1 MIKMLVAATSE
12 IDDPEVAVA
21 EILAQ
26 LDLEKCL
33 LANSLGLIACYYEF
47 METEVVRRLGERL
60 PFEVIGCT
68 TMGSAVNGHY
78 GLEQLSLAVLTS
90 DDVRFAT
97 AFSDVVTVD
106 NVAQSVEEAYR
117 QARAALPGEPSLV
130 LAIPPFMLDMSGD
143 VIMKLLDRA
152 GGGAPVFGFG
162 SCNTDLTFEHC
173 KTIRNSDAHRYKMAL
188 ALVYGKV
195 ETDFFFLSVADS
207 KVQNLAGVVTESS
220 GYTVRRINRMPAVDY
235 LASLGVNTDNAS
247 LMSVP
252 LMVDY
257 GDGTRPAATTMY
269 STVDKNVMC
278 GTEIPEG
285 AKVALARVDYGSV
298 MNTAESA
305 VRHILRSR
313 AGAALITPCF
323 SRCLMISPNCEDEM
337 KKMKQRIGSAM
348 PFWFCYAGGEIC
360 PAYDGWGRRLNRFH
374 NMTFTLAV
382 LG

>member
-12 IDDPEVAVA
+12 IDDPEVAVT

-47 METEVVRRLGERL
+47 METGVVRLLCERL

-106 NVAQSVEEAYR
+106 NVAQTVEDAYR
-117 QARAALPGEPSLV
+117 RASAGLPPSLV
-130 LAIPPFMLDMSGD
+130 LAIPPFMLNMSGD
-143 VIMKLLDRA
+143 SIMKLLDKA

-162 SCNTDLTFEHC
+162 SCDTDLTFAHC
-173 KTIRNSDAHRYKMAL
+173 KTIHNGDAHRYKMAL
-188 ALVYGKV
+188 ALVYGEVK
-195 ETDFFFLSVADS
+195 TDFFFISVADRN
-207 KVQNLAGVVTESS
+207 VQALTGVVTESS

-257 GDGTRPAATTMY
+257 GDETKPAATTMY

-305 VRHILRSR
+305 VRHILKSG
-313 AGAALITPCF
+313 AGVALIAPCF

-337 KKMKQRIGSAM
+337 KKMEQRIGSAM

-360 PAYDGWGRRLNRFH
+360 PAYDGRGRRLNRFH
-374 NMTFTLAV
+374 NMTYTLAV